1 MQISEFD
8 ITVEHKAIKNIHL
21 AVYPPD
27 GRVHISVPVDMKD
40 EEVSFFLYSKLSWI
54 RTQYRTVVSQER
66 QSPRQYVSGENHYLF
81 GNRYLLRVI
90 PTVGAHH
97 IELKT
102 ASLDMYVREST
113 SIPNRQALMNSF
125 YRSQLQPVLEQMV
138 TNWSNQMGEDVTSFR
153 WQILTMRQQW
163 GSCSTQNRSIRYNL
177 LLARVPRRCI
187 EYVVVHELAH
197 LKVHEHD
204 IKFRAILDAYLPD
217 WQQRKKEL
225 DEFVILP
232 TPDIHKPNRNV
243 DFKESDA

>member
-54 RTQYRTVVSQER
+54 RMQYRSVINQER
-66 QSPRQYVSGENHYLF
+66 QSPRQFVSGESHYLF

-90 PTVGAHH
+90 PTTGAHR
-97 IELKT
+97 IELTT
-102 ASLDMYVREST
+102 ASLNMYVHEST
-113 SIPNRQALMNSF
+113 SIPNRQVVMNSF

-138 TNWSNQMGEDVTSFR
+138 TKWADKMGEDVASFR
-153 WQILTMRQQW
+153 WQILSMHQQW
-163 GSCSTQNRSIRYNL
+163 GSCSTLKRSIRYNL
-177 LLARVPRRCI
+177 SLARVPKRCI

-197 LKVHEHD
+197 LQIHEHD
-204 IKFRAILDAYLPD
+204 KRFRAILDTYLLD
-217 WQQRKKEL
+217 WLQRKKEL
-225 DEFVILP
+225 DEFITLP
-232 TPDIHKPNRNV
+232 TPDINKPNR
-243 DFKESDA
+243 DLDIKEI